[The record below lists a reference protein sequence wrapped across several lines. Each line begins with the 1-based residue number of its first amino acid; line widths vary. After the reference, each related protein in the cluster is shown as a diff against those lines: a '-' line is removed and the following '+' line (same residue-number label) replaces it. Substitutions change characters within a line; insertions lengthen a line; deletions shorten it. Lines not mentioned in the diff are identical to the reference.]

1 MRPVTRLF
9 AAGCAGVILFAAG
22 CAKKEA
28 AGPVANAARPKQP
41 VEVVTVARRDLA
53 ESLSLV
59 GSLAP
64 NETAQIRAEV
74 SGQVRAVLFDE
85 GETVTKGK
93 VLVRVDDAELRA
105 QAAQA
110 ESRFRLAELNL
121 KRSDDLTQAKSMS
134 QAEADRTRSE
144 YASAEAELQ
153 LLRVRLAKTEIK
165 APFDGIV
172 GARTISPGDYITA
185 ATVITTLDDLSRMKV
200 EFQVPERFVE
210 RVKQGSEFS
219 LRAQTPTGEARAKGE
234 VYFVASVIDRQT
246 RSTQVKGYIGQ
257 DIVGLKPGMFANIN
271 LVLQVRRNVLTV
283 PEGAILTTPKGTQ
296 IIVARKKGAEQVAE
310 MVPVTLGLRERGLVE
325 IIPVKPDALGVDEPV
340 VASGVG
346 GLMIFPG
353 TVLEPRP
360 LRQEFR
366 IGE

>member
-1 MRPVTRLF
+1 
-9 AAGCAGVILFAAG
+9 
-22 CAKKEA
+22 
-28 AGPVANAARPKQP
+28 
-41 VEVVTVARRDLA
+41 
-53 ESLSLV
+53 
-59 GSLAP
+59 
-64 NETAQIRAEV
+64 
-74 SGQVRAVLFDE
+74 
-85 GETVTKGK
+85 
-93 VLVRVDDAELRA
+93 
-105 QAAQA
+105 
-110 ESRFRLAELNL
+110 
-121 KRSDDLTQAKSMS
+121 
-134 QAEADRTRSE
+134 
-144 YASAEAELQ
+144 
-153 LLRVRLAKTEIK
+153 
-165 APFDGIV
+165 
-172 GARTISPGDYITA
+172 
-185 ATVITTLDDLSRMKV
+185 VITTLDDLSRMKV